1 MSHIRTRIR
10 QNLVTT
16 LTGLPNTGSN
26 CFDTRIFAVH
36 DSILPAI
43 CVYTLGENAVYP
55 TMGPPRTL
63 RKSLACRIEV
73 YVKMTGTYDEMV
85 DQICA
90 DIEEA
95 LYTDLTR
102 GGLAEDTRL
111 LSFDAD
117 FSADG
122 DQPIMVGRLTCEVTY
137 FAVEGSPEG

>member
-10 QNLVTT
+10 HNLVTT
-16 LTGLPNTGSN
+16 LTGLTRTKAN
-26 CFDTRIFAVH
+26 CFDTRVFAVH
-36 DSILPAI
+36 NDILPAI
-43 CVYTLGENAVYP
+43 CVYTQSETTRYP
-55 TMGPPRTL
+55 TMGPPRML
-63 RKSLACRIEV
+63 QKRLVARIEV

-85 DQICA
+85 DEICA

-102 GGLAEDTRL
+102 GGLAVDTRL
-111 LSFDAD
+111 VSVDTD

-122 DQPIMVGRLTCEVTY
+122 DQPVMVGRLTCEVDY

>member
-16 LTGLPNTGSN
+16 LTGLSNTGSN
-26 CFDTRIFAVH
+26 CFDTRVFPMQA
-36 DSILPAI
+36 SALPGI
-43 CVYTLGENAVYP
+43 CVYTVSETTRYP
-55 TMGPPRTL
+55 SMRPPRTL
-63 RKSLACRIEV
+63 QKRLSARIEV
-73 YVKMTGTYDEMV
+73 YVKMTSTYDEMV
-85 DQICA
+85 DQISA

-102 GGLAEDTRL
+102 GGLATDTRVV
-111 LSFDAD
+111 SFDTD

-122 DQPIMVGRLTCEVTY
+122 DQPVMVGRLTCEIDY

>member
-10 QNLVTT
+10 QNIVTT

-26 CFDTRIFAVH
+26 CFDTRVFPVHSAV
-36 DSILPAI
+36 LPAI
-43 CVYTLGENAVYP
+43 AVYTLGEGTRYP
-55 TMGPPRTL
+55 SMSPPRTL
-63 RKSLACRIEV
+63 TKRLQVRIEA
-73 YVKMTGTYDEMV
+73 YVQMSDTYDELT

-102 GGLAEDTRL
+102 GGLAEDTQITA
-111 LSFDAD
+111 FDAD
-117 FSADG
+117 FSAEG
-122 DQPIMVGRLTCEVTY
+122 EKPVMVGRMTCEVTY

>member
-16 LTGLPNTGSN
+16 LTGLSNTGSN
-26 CFDTRIFAVH
+26 CFDTRVFPMQA
-36 DSILPAI
+36 SALPGI
-43 CVYTLGENAVYP
+43 CVYTVNETTRYP
-55 TMGPPRTL
+55 TMRPPRTL
-63 RKSLACRIEV
+63 QKRISARIEV
-73 YVKMTGTYDEMV
+73 YVKMTSTYDEMV
-85 DQICA
+85 DQISA

-102 GGLAEDTRL
+102 NNLATDTRIV
-111 LSFDAD
+111 SFDTD

-122 DQPIMVGRLTCEVTY
+122 DQPVMVGRLACEIDY

>member
-10 QNLVTT
+10 QNIVTT
-16 LTGLPNTGSN
+16 LTGLDNTGSN
-26 CFDTRIFAVH
+26 CFDTRVFAVH
-36 DSILPAI
+36 NSILPAI
-43 CVYTLGENAVYP
+43 CVYTQSETVRYP
-55 TMGPPRTL
+55 SMGPPRTL
-63 RKSLACRIEV
+63 IKRMSARIEV
-73 YVKMTGTYDEMV
+73 YVKTTGTYDEMV

-102 GGLAEDTRL
+102 GGLAEDTRITSL
-111 LSFDAD
+111 DTD

-122 DQPIMVGRLTCEVTY
+122 DQPVMVGRLTCEVDY

>member
-16 LTGLPNTGSN
+16 LTGLNNTGSN
-26 CFDTRIFAVH
+26 CFDTRVFAVH
-36 DSILPAI
+36 DAVLPAI
-43 CVYTLGENAVYP
+43 CVYTQSETTRYT
-55 TMGPPRTL
+55 TMNPPRTL
-63 RKSLACRIEV
+63 QKKLIARIEI

-85 DQICA
+85 DQISA

-102 GGLAEDTRL
+102 NGLAYDTKVI
-111 LSFDAD
+111 SMDTD

-122 DQPIMVGRLTCEVTY
+122 DQPVTVGRLTCEIDY
-137 FAVEGSPEG
+137 PAVEGSPEG